1 MNALEILTARCFWGL
16 GTAAQVRIRTS
27 LWYRHHTLFY
37 VKSWLLM
44 HPGVFFLSFFHFCW
58 SNDNAMMRTSCFLGL
73 ERNKLKPP
81 LAFAPSVQVHFCFL
95 LLSFFFSTQVS
106 NRLSPS
112 FDIKAAYMKGLIRMV
127 LGALKMDMIKNTWRQ
142 LVSDLCG
149 HIEQGFWRGAGTL
162 NSDPFCAEKGG
173 ISWANN
179 IWISFV
185 CQTKQKLTTI
195 LSFYFDRYDPHSLV
209 EFKLEADTSGEA
221 HLSVCVRCTVLIASI
236 GPLMTLAYL
245 RAESL
250 TNTATLRS
258 QGSVH
263 RTLLDESEWEIFQ
276 ACKLIRL
283 HVWF

>member
-1 MNALEILTARCFWGL
+1 MCYECTRDFDL
-16 GTAAQVRIRTS
+16 
-27 LWYRHHTLFY
+27 
-37 VKSWLLM
+37 
-44 HPGVFFLSFFHFCW
+44 PGVFEVWALLHKFGSGLVYGIAIIHSFMSKVGCLCILVFSFFFFCW

-73 ERNKLKPP
+73 ERN
-81 LAFAPSVQVHFCFL
+81 
-95 LLSFFFSTQVS
+95 STCICS
-106 NRLSPS
+106 YM
-112 FDIKAAYMKGLIRMV
+112 KAACQRSMWSYWTGI
-127 LGALKMDMIKNTWRQ
+127 LK
-142 LVSDLCG
+142 
-149 HIEQGFWRGAGTL
+149 RGAGTL
-162 NSDPFCAEKGG
+162 NSAPFCAEKGG

-195 LSFYFDRYDPHSLV
+195 LSFYFDRYYPHCLV
-209 EFKLEADTSGEA
+209 EFKLEADTSSEA
-221 HLSVCVRCTVLIASI
+221 HLSVCVRCMPLIASI

-250 TNTATLRS
+250 TNTAMLGS

-276 ACKLIRL
+276 ACELICL